1 MNTNSSHYDAI
12 LEAEKYIDNMD
23 SSFEIIQ
30 TGVTKDYYLD
40 MMEVAVNAYKK
51 EELELRV
58 HQQELIPIQDIQA
71 FSRITS
77 AIGILLAHGR
87 ISEYNTLWEK
97 MMDQCC
103 RDIGNEREDQ
113 MADFALKEIMLVF
126 KAMGDKVTSSK
137 KAEWAEKLKEFNP
150 YVAYQLTLEKTKV
163 SDLHNILIYN
173 LAGEYLRETEGF
185 VDTTDYFERHWPTQ
199 FERFDE
205 NGMYADP
212 GAPILY
218 DLTTRVQMQLILGN
232 GYKGKFFDRLDGYL
246 KKAGLMTLFM
256 QSPCY
261 ELPYGGRSNQ
271 YLFNEALIAANCE
284 YEASRYK
291 RLGDMKKAMIFKR
304 SAHLAVNS
312 IKRWLNEKPP
322 KHIKN
327 FYSADSKYGTE
338 SYGYYDKYMMTMGN
352 FIYIAYLFSDDS
364 IPESLCPAE
373 LGGYVFKT
381 SPRFHKVF
389 ANSNHHG
396 IEIDYKA
403 DTKYDS
409 TGIGRYHKMGIP
421 SELALSTPFTDHPA
435 FELAARVLKG
445 RLSICAG
452 WECGNGNI
460 QYLSELSDNLNC
472 NFQFLRQ
479 NGEEVVFRMEYTG
492 SSIIGCE
499 GVSETYTLNKE
510 GVAILAELT
519 SPVVD
524 KIYYQLPLLATNG
537 MNRTAMSTTC
547 KGISI
552 NMDDYTYHISTDGLI
567 SVDMTRF
574 GNRNGEYN
582 LGRIHR
588 AGTLVHVYLSLVNNC
603 FS

>member
-1 MNTNSSHYDAI
+1 MKTDSSHYDAV

-23 SSFEIIQ
+23 SSLEIIQ
-30 TGVTKDYYLD
+30 TGITKDYYLD
-40 MMEVAVNAYKK
+40 MMELAVNAYKK

-77 AIGILLAHGR
+77 VVGILLAQGR
-87 ISEYNTLWEK
+87 ISEYDTLWEK

-113 MADFALKEIMLVF
+113 MADFAMKEIMLVF
-126 KAMGDKVTSSK
+126 KAMGDKVTPSK
-137 KAEWAEKLKEFNP
+137 KAEWTEKLTEFNP
-150 YVAYQLTLEKTKV
+150 YTAYQLTLEKTKA

-232 GYKGKFFDRLDGYL
+232 GYKGKFADRLDGYL

-256 QSPCY
+256 QSPCF

-304 SAHLAVNS
+304 SAHLAVKS
-312 IKRWLNEKPP
+312 LKRWLDEKPP

-327 FYSADSKYGTE
+327 FYSIDSKYGTE
-338 SYGYYDKYMMTMGN
+338 NYGYYDKYMMTMGN

-381 SPRFHKVF
+381 SPSFHKVF

-396 IEIDYKA
+396 LEIDYKA

-409 TGIGRYHKMGIP
+409 TGIGRYHRMGIP
-421 SELALSTPFTDHPA
+421 TELALSIPFSDHPA
-435 FELAARVLKG
+435 YELTAAVLKG
-445 RLSICAG
+445 RISISAG
-452 WECGNGNI
+452 WEYESGNI
-460 QYLSELSDNLNC
+460 QYLSELSDGLNC
-472 NFQFLRQ
+472 NFLLLRQ
-479 NGEEVVFRMEYTG
+479 NQKEVVFRMEYTG
-492 SSIIGCE
+492 SCIKGCD
-499 GVSETYTLNKE
+499 GFSETYTINQK
-510 GVAILAELT
+510 GVAILAELIN
-519 SPVVD
+519 PIANM
-524 KIYYQLPLLATNG
+524 IYYQLPLLATNG
-537 MNRTAMSTTC
+537 KNRTVLSTTVNC
-547 KGISI
+547 INL
-552 NMDDYTYHISTDGLI
+552 NMDNYAYQIITDGII
-567 SVDMTRF
+567 SVDPTQY

-582 LGRIHR
+582 MGRIQKDG
-588 AGTLVHVYLSLVNNC
+588 AVVHVQLLLTSHCNP
-603 FS
+603 